1 MTKIPMAFPDG
12 RCYCGCE
19 GETGMRSRFVR
30 GHDRKAMEKI
40 LTHLYPGLDTAQI
53 IVKLGLKG
61 RAARKR

>member
-1 MTKIPMAFPDG
+1 
-12 RCYCGCE
+12 
-19 GETGMRSRFVR
+19 
-30 GHDRKAMEKI
+30 MEKI